1 MDTNFIWVDV
11 NSVTWQVSVL

>member
-1 MDTNFIWVDV
+1 MDTSFIWVDV